1 MVVDKRL
8 AKPGTMIVRAGSHQ
22 EAIEMRYQDFARL
35 EHPRVEDFAVPATS
49 MARFVELDD
58 EDTNPGGTI
67 QRRYR
72 RVQGAGVSARPGTSC
87 LPCEALDQLRATSA
101 LLELS

>member
-35 EHPRVEDFAVPATS
+35 ERPRVEDFAVPATS
-49 MARFVELDD
+49 MARFVDLDD
-58 EDTNPGGTI
+58 EDTNPGGTSSVDTGGF
-67 QRRYR
+67 R
-72 RVQGAGVSARPGTSC
+72 APG
-87 LPCEALDQLRATSA
+87 
-101 LLELS
+101 

>member
-1 MVVDKRL
+1 MSEAEFTSLFNDSESGAEPPFGSLYGVPVVVDKRL

-35 EHPRVEDFAVPATS
+35 ERPRVEDFAVPATS

-58 EDTNPGGTI
+58 EDTNPGTI
-67 QRRYR
+67 QVDTGGFR
-72 RVQGAGVSARPGTSC
+72 APG
-87 LPCEALDQLRATSA
+87 
-101 LLELS
+101 